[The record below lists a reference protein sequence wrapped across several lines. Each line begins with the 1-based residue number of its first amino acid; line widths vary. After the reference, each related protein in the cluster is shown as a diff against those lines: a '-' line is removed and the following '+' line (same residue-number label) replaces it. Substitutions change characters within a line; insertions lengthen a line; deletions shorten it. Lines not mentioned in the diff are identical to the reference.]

1 VMIYLMMLLALIVL
15 LGLLLWYRR
24 GKKADAS
31 ETFLVRN
38 PDEAIKQEQAVLP
51 AINSELTELVGS
63 EELDPPLTQQA
74 RGEHVILIVDDQAAI
89 RMLLREVFELEGF
102 QVYEAPHGR
111 TAIEQAKRYSPDFVL
126 LDLKMPD
133 MDGIEVLRAI
143 RQFAPDVHV
152 AMITAYGDPDKL
164 EAARSLGMLASFT
177 KPFDIE
183 ILRKFVSQTLQGKQ
197 EP

>member
-1 VMIYLMMLLALIVL
+1 VMIYLMMLLVLIVL

-24 GKKADAS
+24 GRKANVQ
-31 ETFLVRN
+31 EFPIRK
-38 PDEAIKQEQAVLP
+38 PDEAMKQEEDELLP
-51 AINSELTELVGS
+51 NDSELATIGES
-63 EELDPPLTQQA
+63 EELDLSLTQQSRA
-74 RGEHVILIVDDQAAI
+74 EYVILIVDDQAAI

-102 QVYEAPHGR
+102 QVYDAPHGR

-143 RQFAPDVHV
+143 RQFAPNVHV

-183 ILRKFVSQTLQGKQ
+183 VLRKFVSHTLQGK
-197 EP
+197 

>member
-1 VMIYLMMLLALIVL
+1 MIYLIMLLALIVL
-15 LGLLLWYRR
+15 IGLLLWQRQ
-24 GKKADAS
+24 GKKADAPKA
-31 ETFLVRN
+31 FPVRE
-38 PDEAIKQEQAVLP
+38 PDEAMEQEQLELLP
-51 AINSELTELVGS
+51 SDSGLTTLGGS
-63 EELDPPLTQQA
+63 EVLDLPPTQQS
-74 RGEHVILIVDDQAAI
+74 RTEHVILIVDDQAAI

-102 QVYEAPHGR
+102 RVYEAPHGR
-111 TAIEQAKRYSPDFVL
+111 TAIEQAKRYAPDFVL

-164 EAARSLGMLASFT
+164 EAARSLGMLTSFT

-183 ILRKFVSQTLQGKQ
+183 VLRKFVSHTLQGKQ
-197 EP
+197 E